1 MISGKL
7 FRDAVINAAV
17 CIEEQRKQID
27 ELNVYPVPDGDTGT
41 NMSMTINSARDELL
55 LLDDNVS
62 VSRVADTAASAMLRG
77 ARGNSGVILSII
89 FRGFSKGFKD
99 LEEAGCSHMA
109 NALELG
115 ADAAYKAVMTPTEG
129 TILTV
134 VRAAAQTAQKAHN
147 STNELTLFWRTV
159 CESAEAALKK
169 TPEMLPVLK
178 KSGVVDAG
186 GKGLTIIFRAMLD
199 VFGGM
204 KISSFSSDSSEP
216 SSDFSEVD
224 EETDIK
230 FTYCTECIITK
241 SPDSRDPATLRA
253 YLETVG
259 DCVLV
264 VDDDEIIKVHVHT
277 NNPGKVIEKALEYGY
292 INLPKIENMKL
303 QHDGKKKEQKKSSK
317 RKEVQKTVPEKKFGF
332 VAVAAGHGLEAMFK
346 DLGADVVVTGG
357 QTMNPSTEDILDA
370 IYQTPAETVFILP
383 NNKNIIM
390 ASEQAVKF
398 ADRGVCVLQTRTI
411 PQGIAAMLAFDES
424 ADISENRIN
433 MTRAF
438 ERVSTGLVTFA
449 ARDTEFDGKH
459 IKKGEI
465 LALENNSLAYADKDI
480 NKIVLKLVKKLVKS
494 DTSYVTLIYGS
505 DVTDENAE
513 KMQKLLS
520 QKLNDRIEVM
530 LVNGGQPV
538 YYYIISVE

>member
-1 MISGKL
+1 
-7 FRDAVINAAV
+7 
-17 CIEEQRKQID
+17 
-27 ELNVYPVPDGDTGT
+27 
-41 NMSMTINSARDELL
+41 
-55 LLDDNVS
+55 
-62 VSRVADTAASAMLRG
+62 
-77 ARGNSGVILSII
+77 
-89 FRGFSKGFKD
+89 
-99 LEEAGCSHMA
+99 
-109 NALELG
+109 
-115 ADAAYKAVMTPTEG
+115 
-129 TILTV
+129 
-134 VRAAAQTAQKAHN
+134 
-147 STNELTLFWRTV
+147 
-159 CESAEAALKK
+159 
-169 TPEMLPVLK
+169 
-178 KSGVVDAG
+178 
-186 GKGLTIIFRAMLD
+186 
-199 VFGGM
+199 
-204 KISSFSSDSSEP
+204 
-216 SSDFSEVD
+216 
-224 EETDIK
+224 
-230 FTYCTECIITK
+230 
-241 SPDSRDPATLRA
+241 
-253 YLETVG
+253 
-259 DCVLV
+259 
-264 VDDDEIIKVHVHT
+264 
-277 NNPGKVIEKALEYGY
+277 
-292 INLPKIENMKL
+292 MKL

>member
-1 MISGKL
+1 
-7 FRDAVINAAV
+7 
-17 CIEEQRKQID
+17 
-27 ELNVYPVPDGDTGT
+27 
-41 NMSMTINSARDELL
+41 
-55 LLDDNVS
+55 
-62 VSRVADTAASAMLRG
+62 
-77 ARGNSGVILSII
+77 
-89 FRGFSKGFKD
+89 
-99 LEEAGCSHMA
+99 
-109 NALELG
+109 
-115 ADAAYKAVMTPTEG
+115 
-129 TILTV
+129 
-134 VRAAAQTAQKAHN
+134 
-147 STNELTLFWRTV
+147 
-159 CESAEAALKK
+159 
-169 TPEMLPVLK
+169 
-178 KSGVVDAG
+178 
-186 GKGLTIIFRAMLD
+186 
-199 VFGGM
+199 
-204 KISSFSSDSSEP
+204 
-216 SSDFSEVD
+216 
-224 EETDIK
+224 
-230 FTYCTECIITK
+230 
-241 SPDSRDPATLRA
+241 
-253 YLETVG
+253 
-259 DCVLV
+259 
-264 VDDDEIIKVHVHT
+264 
-277 NNPGKVIEKALEYGY
+277 
-292 INLPKIENMKL
+292 
-303 QHDGKKKEQKKSSK
+303 
-317 RKEVQKTVPEKKFGF
+317 
-332 VAVAAGHGLEAMFK
+332 
-346 DLGADVVVTGG
+346 
-357 QTMNPSTEDILDA
+357 MNPSTEDILDA

-424 ADISENRIN
+424 ADISEYRIN

-538 YYYIISVE
+538 FYYIISVE